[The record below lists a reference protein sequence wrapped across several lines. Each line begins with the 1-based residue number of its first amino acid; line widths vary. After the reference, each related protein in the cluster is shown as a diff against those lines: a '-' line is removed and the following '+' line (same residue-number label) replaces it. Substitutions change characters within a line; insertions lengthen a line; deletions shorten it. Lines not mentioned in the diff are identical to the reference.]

1 MTQYAHSDL
10 TSKIIGCAIR
20 IHSKLGLGFPEKVYQ
35 NALIIELKKENLFV
49 EFEIEADV
57 YYEMQWVGSRR
68 LDLLVEKKVLIELKA
83 FDKLEQR
90 HINQILNY
98 LNAFNIEIG
107 LLLNFGNEKL
117 QFHRYFNKNYM
128 SRKQD

>member
-10 TSKIIGCAIR
+10 TSAIIGCAMR
-20 IHSKLGLGFPEKVYQ
+20 VHTKPGLGFPEKVYQ

-57 YYEMQWVGSRR
+57 YYDMQWVGSRR
-68 LDLLVEKKVLIELKA
+68 LDLLVEKKVLVEIKA
-83 FDKLEQR
+83 FGDLEQR

-117 QFHRYFNKNYM
+117 QFHRYFNKN
-128 SRKQD
+128 

>member
-1 MTQYAHSDL
+1 MTKYAHSDL
-10 TSKIIGCAIR
+10 TSKIIGCAMR
-20 IHSKLGLGFPEKVYQ
+20 VHTKLGLGFPEKVYQ

-57 YYEMQWVGSRR
+57 YYEMQWVGTRR
-68 LDLLVEKKVLIELKA
+68 LDLLVKKKVLVELKA
-83 FDKLEQR
+83 FGELEQR

-98 LNAFNIEIG
+98 LNAFNLELG

-117 QFHRYFNKNYM
+117 QFHRYFNKNYIT
-128 SRKQD
+128 RKPD